1 MKIDPHQSPLPGS
14 LEPRNEET
22 ILTLAREK
30 IQVAKRESG
39 TETAL
44 NFKRAATELKRRW
57 SDAFKLLRRSDF

>member
-1 MKIDPHQSPLPGS
+1 MKIDPYQSPLPGS

-22 ILTLAREK
+22 ILTLAGEK

-44 NFKRAATELKRRW
+44 HFKRAAPELKRKW
-57 SDAFKLLRRSDF
+57 SDAFKLLRGNDF